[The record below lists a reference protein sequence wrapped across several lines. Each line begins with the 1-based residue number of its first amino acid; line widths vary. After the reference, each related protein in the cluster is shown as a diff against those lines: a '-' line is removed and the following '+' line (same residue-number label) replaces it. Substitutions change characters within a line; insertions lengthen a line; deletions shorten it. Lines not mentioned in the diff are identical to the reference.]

1 MLAGLGSKS
10 KFESIFSSFRR
21 YTRRIFIRCVTTEV
35 MLLHPVLPCECVPN
49 PHRLPYILNSPSA
62 MNEVGVFML
71 TFSVE
76 KLQMPKS
83 MTSWQQSDPPFV
95 SEKLNSSSWGK
106 SLEDRAFITNT
117 EHLDFAHDWH
127 TVYRDVVP
135 QILAGSTSLRVE
147 DKSILLEMGAQ
158 LISTLSICRAFRGG
172 SLSTTPSIQFHSHPL
187 LWLTWHNKCSFPTFL
202 MRGRQRETLW
212 VSFLIGHFFID
223 LGCLEEGFR
232 ESHISQTGFTTSTL

>member
-1 MLAGLGSKS
+1 MYIELPFGNEWSWR
-10 KFESIFSSFRR
+10 F
-21 YTRRIFIRCVTTEV
+21 YVN
-35 MLLHPVLPCECVPN
+35 LLSGKIADAQIN
-49 PHRLPYILNSPSA
+49 DI
-62 MNEVGVFML
+62 
-71 TFSVE
+71 
-76 KLQMPKS
+76 
-83 MTSWQQSDPPFV
+83 MTKQSDPPFV

-212 VSFLIGHFFID
+212 VSLLIGHFFID